1 MSRLVLLLSA
11 LVALCGAAPALEPV
25 TCSGEKFEAN
35 AARLAAQHINSNHHH
50 GYKFRVSEVLSS
62 QVDVEPQGCKITME
76 VNLQETKCVVAAPEH
91 FEDYNELACPDCP
104 TLRPLNDTTGLD
116 CITKAVK
123 QYNTDNATVHY
134 FVLRDVGRISA
145 SYIMDVG
152 MNYVTEFVMVETHCP
167 LGSRIVIE
175 ACEPLC
181 PDRARL
187 TVCRT
192 DKRRSI
198 LQCTTYPAMN
208 QTSLAAGEMEPHC
221 RRREHHTLSPTN
233 TRASTATLA
242 RETRPIFPT
251 DFCNMGVSDPAIHA
265 ICRWPRGFYRI
276 KGDTMES

>member
-91 FEDYNELACPDCP
+91 FEDYAKELRMECPDCP
-104 TLRPLNDTTGLD
+104 TLLPLNDTTGLD
-116 CITKAVK
+116 YITKAVK

-145 SYIMDVG
+145 SYIMNVG

-175 ACEPLC
+175 
-181 PDRARL
+181 RL

-192 DKRRSI
+192 SNNKRRSS

-208 QTSLAAGEMEPHC
+208 QTPLAAGEMEPHC

-233 TRASTATLA
+233 TRATTATLA

-251 DFCNMGVSDPAIHA
+251 DFCNLGVSDPAFHA
-265 ICRWPRGFYRI
+265 ICRWPRRVTGL
-276 KGDTMES
+276 